1 MCRSGA
7 PSNKKSGTSHA
18 SSTARRAAVCC
29 RLPCNRHSKLVSVR
43 TGSVLFARSAARLS
57 WRLPVLNLRSM
68 YGQCVWYEFLLRC
81 QSAICICAP
90 AARLLTGLLTV
101 STRTSARDARLKW
114 DPLRKLRGSFLY
126 QFAARASRPC
136 GSGRRFARDNQAGNP
151 AGQAYNT
158 LRGQN
163 HPAISDDKDDRF

>member
-101 STRTSARDARLKW
+101 STRTSARCAAKMGPFEETQRVFSLSVCGQGK
-114 DPLRKLRGSFLY
+114 PTLRKRPAF
-126 QFAARASRPC
+126 RSRQ
-136 GSGRRFARDNQAGNP
+136 SGGQSRRTGIQHSAGP
-151 AGQAYNT
+151 KSSGDF
-158 LRGQN
+158 R
-163 HPAISDDKDDRF
+163 